1 MKRFQFLHQF
11 LTNNQNN
18 ICCRKTQ
25 KMKQARAELDAILG
39 GSEMPVV
46 SSEYEDYQVMKLES
60 LKLILM
66 KLFSDEKPFEV
77 AIIDKNIFLIFS
89 SFYFVR
95 FYILILDNWCKDSN
109 LLPFKSF
116 KVLKKSFSSWWCWD
130 WSRIVI
136 GRFEKEASCSRGHF
150 KSKWWRWS

>member
-1 MKRFQFLHQF
+1 MKRKENLFPEIVEKREKMKRFRFLHQF

-46 SSEYEDYQVMKLES
+46 SSEYEDYQVVKLES

-66 KLFSDEKPFEV
+66 K
-77 AIIDKNIFLIFS
+77 
-89 SFYFVR
+89 
-95 FYILILDNWCKDSN
+95 
-109 LLPFKSF
+109 
-116 KVLKKSFSSWWCWD
+116 
-130 WSRIVI
+130 
-136 GRFEKEASCSRGHF
+136 
-150 KSKWWRWS
+150 